1 MRGRIRQNKLQML
14 SLEKEWEEAIKVLFS
29 IIVVYENGKLSVL
42 TKIVFKF

>member
-1 MRGRIRQNKLQML
+1 MRGRIRQNQLQM

-29 IIVVYENGKLSVL
+29 IIVVYENRKLSIL